1 MSNDDVKESFGY
13 GLLMGFADAIPGV
26 SGGTIALILG
36 IYEKLLNS
44 LSIFVSFFKNGF
56 PKSAQIKF
64 INSLYFLLPLG
75 LGMFFSYYVVTKI
88 LVGSESSPGLL
99 MVKETGPY
107 IYSFFFGL
115 VLISI
120 KEPWKFVSTPSK
132 INYFIILLGIIVIF
146 VYTKYP
152 LENTGNVFLVISGAL
167 ALTAMLLPGV
177 SGALV
182 LLTLGLYEE
191 IVGYVHDVKVIPL
204 FYFFLGGLI
213 SLFTFVPLMNK
224 MLNDHKE
231 LTMSALTGLMAG
243 SLITLWPW
251 KEDYGKGSLPDN
263 LSIGEIVEEFS
274 YWSIIFTVL
283 FFVLGG
289 FSSYGVKYF
298 EKKLRN

>member
-1 MSNDDVKESFGY
+1 MSNDKVKESFGC
-13 GLLMGFADAIPGV
+13 GLLMGLADAVPGV

-44 LSIFVSFFKNGF
+44 LSTFTSFFKNGF
-56 PKSAQIKF
+56 PKSAQTKF
-64 INSLYFLLPLG
+64 VGSLYFLLPLAM
-75 LGMFFSYYVVTKI
+75 GMFLSYYIVTKI

-99 MVKETGPY
+99 MVKDTGPY

-120 KEPWKFVSTPSK
+120 KEPWKFVSNPSK
-132 INYFIILLGIIVIF
+132 NNYLMILLGIMVIF

-167 ALTAMLLPGV
+167 ALTAMLLPGI

-191 IVGYVHDVKVIPL
+191 IVGYVHNVEVIPL
-204 FYFFLGGLI
+204 LYFFLGGLI

-224 MLNDHKE
+224 MLNDYKE
-231 LTMSALTGLMAG
+231 LTMSLLTGLMAG

-251 KEDYGKGSLPDN
+251 KENYGKGSLPDN
-263 LSIGEIVEEFS
+263 LSIGEIIEEFT
-274 YWSIIFTVL
+274 YWSIIITFV
-283 FFVLGG
+283 FFLIGG
-289 FSSYGVKYF
+289 LSSYGIRYF
-298 EKKLRN
+298 EQKIRN

>member
-1 MSNDDVKESFGY
+1 MSNDKVKESFGC
-13 GLLMGFADAIPGV
+13 GLLMGLADAVPGV

-44 LSIFVSFFKNGF
+44 LSTFTSFFKNGF
-56 PKSAQIKF
+56 PKSAQTKF
-64 INSLYFLLPLG
+64 VCSLYFLLPLAM
-75 LGMFFSYYVVTKI
+75 GMFLSYYIVTKI

-99 MVKETGPY
+99 MVKDTAPY

-120 KEPWKFVSTPSK
+120 KEPWKFVSNPSK
-132 INYFIILLGIIVIF
+132 NNYLMILLGIMVIF

-167 ALTAMLLPGV
+167 ALTAMLLPGI

-191 IVGYVHDVKVIPL
+191 IVGYVHNVEVIPL
-204 FYFFLGGLI
+204 LYFFLGGLI

-224 MLNDHKE
+224 MLNDYKE
-231 LTMSALTGLMAG
+231 LTMSLLTGLMVG

-251 KEDYGKGSLPDN
+251 KENYGKGSLPDN
-263 LSIGEIVEEFS
+263 LSIGEITEEFT
-274 YWSIIFTVL
+274 YWSIIITFI
-283 FFVLGG
+283 FFVLGV
-289 FSSYGVKYF
+289 FSSYGIRYF
-298 EKKLRN
+298 EQKLRN

>member
-1 MSNDDVKESFGY
+1 MSNDSVKNSFGC
-13 GLLMGFADAIPGV
+13 GLLMGLADAVPGV

-44 LSIFVSFFKNGF
+44 LSTFTSFFKNGF
-56 PKSAQIKF
+56 PKSAQTKF
-64 INSLYFLLPLG
+64 VGSLYFLLPLSM
-75 LGMFFSYYVVTKI
+75 GMFLSYYIVTKI

-99 MVKETGPY
+99 MVKDTAPY

-120 KEPWKFVSTPSK
+120 KEPWKFVSTPSQN
-132 INYFIILLGIIVIF
+132 NYLLVLLGIAIIF

-152 LENTGNVFLVISGAL
+152 LENKGNIFLVISGAL
-167 ALTAMLLPGV
+167 ALTAMLLPGI

-191 IVGYVHDVKVIPL
+191 IVSYVHDFKVIPL
-204 FYFFLGGLI
+204 FYFFLGGII

-224 MLNDHKE
+224 MLNDYKE
-231 LTMSALTGLMAG
+231 STMSVLTGLMAG

-263 LSIGEIVEEFS
+263 LPLGQTIEEFNHL
-274 YWSIIFTVL
+274 SIIITVIFL
-283 FFVLGG
+283 VLGV
-289 FSSYGVKYF
+289 FSSYGIKYF
-298 EKKLRN
+298 EQKLRN

>member
-1 MSNDDVKESFGY
+1 MSNDKVKESFGC
-13 GLLMGFADAIPGV
+13 GLLMGLADAVPGV

-44 LSIFVSFFKNGF
+44 LSTFTSFFKNGF
-56 PKSAQIKF
+56 PKSAQTKF
-64 INSLYFLLPLG
+64 VDSLYFLLPLAM
-75 LGMFFSYYVVTKI
+75 GMFLSYYIVTKI

-99 MVKETGPY
+99 MVKDTGPY

-120 KEPWKFVSTPSK
+120 KEPWKFVSNPSK
-132 INYFIILLGIIVIF
+132 NNYLMILLGIIVIF

-167 ALTAMLLPGV
+167 AMTAMLLPGI

-191 IVGYVHDVKVIPL
+191 IVGYVHNVQVIPL
-204 FYFFLGGLI
+204 LYFFLGGLI

-224 MLNDHKE
+224 MLNDYKE
-231 LTMSALTGLMAG
+231 LTMSLLTGLMAG

-251 KEDYGKGSLPDN
+251 KENYGKGSLPDN
-263 LSIGEIVEEFS
+263 LSIGEIIEIYIAKNKTRQILNLAELRTHYTINIS
-274 YWSIIFTVL
+274 N
-283 FFVLGG
+283 
-289 FSSYGVKYF
+289 VK
-298 EKKLRN
+298 N